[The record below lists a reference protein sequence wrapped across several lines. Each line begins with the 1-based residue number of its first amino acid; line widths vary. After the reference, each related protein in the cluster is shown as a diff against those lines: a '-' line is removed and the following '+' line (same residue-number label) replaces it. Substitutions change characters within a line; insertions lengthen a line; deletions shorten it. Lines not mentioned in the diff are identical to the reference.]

1 MDTIKSIYK
10 KIINWVDS
18 IVGPKPVLK
27 KRGRPRKKK

>member
-1 MDTIKSIYK
+1 MDKIKSIYK

-27 KRGRPRKKK
+27 KRGRPKKK

>member
-1 MDTIKSIYK
+1 MNKIKSIYK

-18 IVGPKPVLK
+18 LIGPKPVLK

>member
-1 MDTIKSIYK
+1 MNKIKSIYK

-18 IVGPKPVLK
+18 LMGPKPVLK